1 MSVTTRFGSSV
12 KRNITQFG
20 KTVSYKRTIDG
31 IYDPETGVTN
41 TSTTT
46 SIKAFKTQ
54 VSSSDAKSPNL
65 VGKEVSGFLVSGVD
79 ISFVPSTG
87 DEITYTNKT
96 ETFTLRVVN
105 VKEYWAGDEVAMYRL
120 LCAAI

>member
-12 KRNITQFG
+12 KRNISRFG
-20 KTVSYKRTIDG
+20 KLVEYKRVIDG
-31 IYDPETGVTN
+31 VYDPDTGVTN

-46 SIKAFKTQ
+46 TIKAFKTQ
-54 VSSSDAKSPNL
+54 VSASDAKSPNL

-87 DEITYTNKT
+87 DEITYINKT
-96 ETFTLRVVN
+96 ETFSLRVVN